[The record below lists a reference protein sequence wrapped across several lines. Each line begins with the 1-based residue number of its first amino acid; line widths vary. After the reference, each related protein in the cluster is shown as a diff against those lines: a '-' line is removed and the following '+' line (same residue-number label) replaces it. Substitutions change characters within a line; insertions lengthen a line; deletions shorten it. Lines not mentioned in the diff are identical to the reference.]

1 MLGRNM
7 ETYQSWFINKWRPAI
22 AWSYLFVCLFDF
34 VGLPILYSA
43 ISENVDKLID
53 WTPYTLKGGGLYH
66 MAMLTIVGVTA
77 WGRTQE
83 KLTLMKQALEN
94 NNSEQK
100 VQ

>member
-1 MLGRNM
+1 M
-7 ETYQSWFINKWRPAI
+7 ETYQSWFISKWRPAI

-34 VGLPILYSA
+34 AGLPVLYA
-43 ISENVDKLID
+43 AVAENIDKLID

-66 MAMLTIVGVTA
+66 MAMLTIIGVTA

-83 KLTLMKQALEN
+83 KISMMKQSLEPN
-94 NNSEQK
+94 NPPTEQK

>member
-1 MLGRNM
+1 M
-7 ETYQSWFINKWRPAI
+7 ESYQSWFMSKWRPAI

-34 VGLPILYSA
+34 VGLPIIYSSV
-43 ISENVDKLID
+43 SENIDKLID

-66 MAMLTIVGVTA
+66 MAMLAIVSITA
-77 WGRTQE
+77 YGRTQE
-83 KLTLMKQALEN
+83 KISMIKQTLET

>member
-1 MLGRNM
+1 MKNK
-7 ETYQSWFINKWRPAI
+7 ESWVFTAWRPAI

-34 VGLPILYSA
+34 VGLPIIYSSV
-43 ISENVDKLID
+43 SENIDKLID

-66 MAMLTIVGVTA
+66 MAMLTIIGVTA

-83 KLTLMKQALEN
+83 KITMMKQSLDTN
-94 NNSEQK
+94 NTPTEQK